1 MCFQYLVY
9 THFHSHSGTLHSNV
23 HYEEPQSNEYF
34 EEPQYS
40 VPVDNLVPV
49 SQYETPV
56 VTSPTR
62 TEEPRQPAPV
72 YDYAAVPQS
81 TAPEYAVLD
90 PQAPVYHSLESPE
103 THTATP
109 AGESEMSKTATEEQK
124 MSAHAALPA
133 GESETSKTATEEQK
147 VVGNHY
153 KTSNQN
159 HYSAIEP
166 N

>member
-1 MCFQYLVY
+1 M
-9 THFHSHSGTLHSNV
+9 
-23 HYEEPQSNEYF
+23 HYEVPQSNEYF

-40 VPVDNLVPV
+40 VLIDNLVPV
-49 SQYETPV
+49 SPYETPV
-56 VTSPTR
+56 VTSPTGP
-62 TEEPRQPAPV
+62 EEPRQPSPV

-103 THTATP
+103 THTVTPAGDSETSSIATEEQKMSAHAATP

-124 MSAHAALPA
+124 LA
-133 GESETSKTATEEQK
+133 
-147 VVGNHY
+147 GNHY
-153 KTSNQN
+153 ETLDQN